1 MVNSWQTYKRLLGY
15 VRPHFAVF
23 VVSVLGYIIF
33 ASTSV
38 LAARWLGWTVDAIEN
53 NDSDWRLFSPVL
65 CILIALMRGLGG
77 FMGNYSIAYIANHL
91 IHGFRSEI
99 IRRVLVLPVHFFDR
113 SEAGRL
119 ISKITYDVTQ
129 VTGAVTNAVTVILRE
144 GLTVIGLLG
153 ALILIDWQLSLMF
166 LIIAPV
172 VAKTVAIASKKFRK
186 YSTQMQNSMG
196 DVTQIT
202 TESIRGQLVVRTFNA
217 VKHVVKKFELA
228 SERNRLQNMKM
239 AVTEAI
245 STPLIQL
252 LVSIAIAGLVWFS
265 MAPSYIE
272 SRSSGEFVAF
282 LAMASL
288 LAKPIRQLSQINSVI
303 QRGLAAASSIF
314 QLLDEPK
321 EIDHG
326 TKIFDDRIESIKFV
340 NVSFKYLEQDLVLN
354 DDSPIKNSFAVDD
367 VSFSVKAGEKIA
379 FVGKSGS
386 GKSTLLSLIPRFYD
400 KSAGDIYINDY
411 AINQFSLTSLRNQIA
426 LVSQDVI
433 LFNGSILENICYG
446 EGDLIDK
453 DRAYE
458 AAKSAHAIEFIE
470 KLPKQFEHKIGDD
483 ASLLSGGQRQR
494 IAIARALYKNAQ
506 ILILDEATS
515 ALDSESET
523 FIQEALRTL
532 MVGRT
537 TFVIAHRLST
547 IESSDRILVMDNGK
561 VIESGTHQEL
571 IKSAGHYAYLNKIQ
585 FRDF

>member
-15 VRPHFAVF
+15 VKPHLTVF

-38 LAARWLGWTVDAIEN
+38 FAARWLGWTVDAIEN
-53 NDSDWRLFSPVL
+53 NDSDWRLYSPAL
-65 CILIALMRGLGG
+65 CILIALTRGLGG
-77 FMGNYSIAYIANHL
+77 FLGNYSIAYIANHL
-91 IHGFRSEI
+91 IHGFRGEI

-153 ALILIDWQLSLMF
+153 ALILIDWQLSMMF
-166 LIIAPV
+166 LIIAPI

-202 TESIRGQLVVRTFNA
+202 TESIRGHLVVRTSNA
-217 VKHVVKKFELA
+217 VKHVVRKFDSA

-239 AVTEAI
+239 AATEAV

-252 LVSIAIAGLVWFS
+252 LVSIAIACLVWFS
-265 MAPSYIE
+265 MAPNYIE

-303 QRGLAAASSIF
+303 QRGVAAASSIF

-326 TKIFDDRIESIKFV
+326 TKIIDDQVDSIEFV
-340 NVSFKYLEQDLVLN
+340 NVSFKYQEQESVLN
-354 DDSPIKNSFAVDD
+354 DNEPIKTHLAVAD

-400 KSAGDIYINDY
+400 KSSGEIYINGQ
-411 AINQFSLTSLRNQIA
+411 AIEQFSLRSLRNQIS
-426 LVSQDVI
+426 LVSQDVV

-446 EGDLIDK
+446 EGDLVDK
-453 DRAYE
+453 DRAYK
-458 AAKSAHAIEFIE
+458 AATSAHAIEFIE
-470 KLPKQFEHKIGDD
+470 RLPNQFDHRIGDD

-494 IAIARALYKNAQ
+494 IAIARALYKNSQ

-523 FIQEALRTL
+523 YIQEALRTL

-537 TFVIAHRLST
+537 TFIIAHRLST
-547 IESSDRILVMDNGK
+547 IESSDKIMVMDNGK
-561 VIESGTHQEL
+561 IIESGTHKEL
-571 IKSAGHYAYLNKIQ
+571 MNKNGHYAYLNEIQ

>member
-1 MVNSWQTYKRLLGY
+1 MVNSWQIYKRLLRY
-15 VRPHFAVF
+15 VRPYLAVF
-23 VVSVLGYIIF
+23 IVSVVGYITF

-53 NDSDWRLFSPVL
+53 NDSEWRLYSPLL
-65 CILIALMRGLGG
+65 CVLIALIRGLGG
-77 FMGNYSIAYIANHL
+77 FLGNYSIAYIANHL
-91 IHGFRSEI
+91 IHNFRSEI
-99 IRRVLVLPVHFFDR
+99 IRRVLVLPVNFFDR

-144 GLTVIGLLG
+144 GLTVVGLLG

-166 LIIAPV
+166 LIIAPI
-172 VAKTVAIASKKFRK
+172 VAKTVAIAAKKFRK

-202 TESIRGQLVVRTFNA
+202 TESIRGHLVVRTFNA
-217 VKHVVKKFELA
+217 IKHVVKNFEMA
-228 SERNRLQNMKM
+228 SERNRSENMKM
-239 AVTEAI
+239 AATEAI

-252 LVSIAIAGLVWFS
+252 LVSIAIACLVWFS

-303 QRGLAAASSIF
+303 QRGLAAAASIF
-314 QLLDEPK
+314 NLLDEPAEPDQGTEK
-321 EIDHG
+321 IDEQ
-326 TKIFDDRIESIKFV
+326 IDSIRFLG
-340 NVSFKYLEQDLVLN
+340 VSFKYQEQSRELN
-354 DDSPIKNSFAVDD
+354 GKEAIKTPFAVAGINFE
-367 VSFSVKAGEKIA
+367 VRAGEKIA

-386 GKSTLLSLIPRFYD
+386 GKSTLLSLIPRFYE
-400 KSAGDIYINDY
+400 KSAGEIFINDKP
-411 AINQFSLTSLRNQIA
+411 ISKFSLTSLRSQIA
-426 LVSQDVI
+426 LVSQDVV

-446 EGDLIDK
+446 KGDSIDR

-470 KLPKQFEHKIGDD
+470 KLPDQFEHKIGDH

-494 IAIARALYKNAQ
+494 LAIARALYKDAQ

-523 FIQEALRTL
+523 YIQEALRTL
-532 MVGRT
+532 MAGRT
-537 TFVIAHRLST
+537 TFIIAHRLST
-547 IESSDRILVMDNGK
+547 IESSDKIMVMEGGEI
-561 VIESGTHQEL
+561 IESGTHQEL
-571 IKSAGHYAYLNKIQ
+571 INNAGHYAYLNEIQ
-585 FRDF
+585 FRDL

>member
-1 MVNSWQTYKRLLGY
+1 MVNSWQIYKRLLRY
-15 VRPHFAVF
+15 VRPYLAVF
-23 VVSVLGYIIF
+23 IVSVVGYITF

-53 NDSDWRLFSPVL
+53 NDSEWRLYSPLL
-65 CILIALMRGLGG
+65 CVLIALIRGLGG
-77 FMGNYSIAYIANHL
+77 FLGNYSIAYIANHL
-91 IHGFRSEI
+91 IHNFRSEI
-99 IRRVLVLPVHFFDR
+99 IRRVLVLPVNFFDR

-144 GLTVIGLLG
+144 GLTVVGLLG

-166 LIIAPV
+166 LIIAPI
-172 VAKTVAIASKKFRK
+172 VAKTVAIAAKKFRK

-202 TESIRGQLVVRTFNA
+202 TESIRGHLVVRTFNA
-217 VKHVVKKFELA
+217 IKHVVKNFEMA
-228 SERNRLQNMKM
+228 SERNRSENMKM
-239 AVTEAI
+239 AATEAI

-252 LVSIAIAGLVWFS
+252 LVSIAIACLVWFS

-303 QRGLAAASSIF
+303 QRGLAAAASIF
-314 QLLDEPK
+314 NLLDEPAEPDQGTEK
-321 EIDHG
+321 IDDQ
-326 TKIFDDRIESIKFV
+326 IDSIRFLG
-340 NVSFKYLEQDLVLN
+340 VSFKYQEQSRELN
-354 DDSPIKNSFAVDD
+354 GKEAIKTPFAVAGINFE
-367 VSFSVKAGEKIA
+367 VRAGEKIA

-386 GKSTLLSLIPRFYD
+386 GKSTLLSLIPRFYE
-400 KSAGDIYINDY
+400 KSAGEIFINDKP
-411 AINQFSLTSLRNQIA
+411 ISKFSLNSLRSQIA
-426 LVSQDVI
+426 LVSQDVV

-446 EGDLIDK
+446 KGDSIDR

-470 KLPKQFEHKIGDD
+470 KLPDQFEHKIGDH

-494 IAIARALYKNAQ
+494 LAIARALYKDAQ

-523 FIQEALRTL
+523 YIQEALRTL
-532 MVGRT
+532 MAGRT
-537 TFVIAHRLST
+537 TFIIAHRLST
-547 IESSDRILVMDNGK
+547 IESSDKIMVMEGGEI
-561 VIESGTHQEL
+561 IESGTHQEL
-571 IKSAGHYAYLNKIQ
+571 INNAGHYAYLNEIQ
-585 FRDF
+585 FRDL

>member
-340 NVSFKYLEQDLVLN
+340 NVSFKYREQDLVLN
-354 DDSPIKNSFAVDD
+354 DDSPIKTSFAVDD

-571 IKSAGHYAYLNKIQ
+571 IKSAGHYAYLNEIQ

>member
-23 VVSVLGYIIF
+23 VVSVMGYIIF

-217 VKHVVKKFELA
+217 VKHVVKKFDLA

-340 NVSFKYLEQDLVLN
+340 NVSFKYREQDLVLN
-354 DDSPIKNSFAVDD
+354 DDSPIKTSFAVDD

-458 AAKSAHAIEFIE
+458 AAKSAHAIEFID

-571 IKSAGHYAYLNKIQ
+571 IKSAGHYAYLNEIQ

>member
-1 MVNSWQTYKRLLGY
+1 
-15 VRPHFAVF
+15 
-23 VVSVLGYIIF
+23 
-33 ASTSV
+33 
-38 LAARWLGWTVDAIEN
+38 
-53 NDSDWRLFSPVL
+53 
-65 CILIALMRGLGG
+65 
-77 FMGNYSIAYIANHL
+77 
-91 IHGFRSEI
+91 
-99 IRRVLVLPVHFFDR
+99 VHFFDR

-340 NVSFKYLEQDLVLN
+340 NVSFKYREQDLVLN
-354 DDSPIKNSFAVDD
+354 DDSPIKTSFAVDD

-571 IKSAGHYAYLNKIQ
+571 IKSAGHYAYLNEIQ

>member
-1 MVNSWQTYKRLLGY
+1 
-15 VRPHFAVF
+15 
-23 VVSVLGYIIF
+23 
-33 ASTSV
+33 
-38 LAARWLGWTVDAIEN
+38 
-53 NDSDWRLFSPVL
+53 
-65 CILIALMRGLGG
+65 
-77 FMGNYSIAYIANHL
+77 
-91 IHGFRSEI
+91 
-99 IRRVLVLPVHFFDR
+99 
-113 SEAGRL
+113 
-119 ISKITYDVTQ
+119 
-129 VTGAVTNAVTVILRE
+129 
-144 GLTVIGLLG
+144 
-153 ALILIDWQLSLMF
+153 
-166 LIIAPV
+166 
-172 VAKTVAIASKKFRK
+172 
-186 YSTQMQNSMG
+186 
-196 DVTQIT
+196 
-202 TESIRGQLVVRTFNA
+202 
-217 VKHVVKKFELA
+217 
-228 SERNRLQNMKM
+228 
-239 AVTEAI
+239 
-245 STPLIQL
+245 
-252 LVSIAIAGLVWFS
+252 
-265 MAPSYIE
+265 
-272 SRSSGEFVAF
+272 
-282 LAMASL
+282 MASL

-354 DDSPIKNSFAVDD
+354 DDSPIKTSFAVDD

-571 IKSAGHYAYLNKIQ
+571 IKSAGHYAYLNEIQ

>member
-23 VVSVLGYIIF
+23 VVSVMGYIIF

-252 LVSIAIAGLVWFS
+252 LVSIAIASLVWFS

-340 NVSFKYLEQDLVLN
+340 NVSFKYREQDLVLN
-354 DDSPIKNSFAVDD
+354 DDSPIKTSFAVDD

-458 AAKSAHAIEFIE
+458 AAKSAHAIEFID
-470 KLPKQFEHKIGDD
+470 KLPNKFEHKIGDH

-561 VIESGTHQEL
+561 IIESGTHQEL
-571 IKSAGHYAYLNKIQ
+571 IKSAGYYAYLNEIQ